1 MAEIGGSASTK
12 IIGVGVLLTWGVMD
26 VEKNV
31 ALDLLDGDQFDNVGE
46 DFRIGE
52 TMVNVSFRSSVVWS
66 GLDADDSWS
75 GRTLLVDEEEDA
87 KLGECLPRRN
97 IALEAFWCVEERL

>member
-1 MAEIGGSASTK
+1 MYLGNGRGLKISTSLIRTREFCSTK
-12 IIGVGVLLTWGVMD
+12 IIGVGVLLTWDVMD

-52 TMVNVSFRSSVVWS
+52 TMVDVSFCSSVV
-66 GLDADDSWS
+66 
-75 GRTLLVDEEEDA
+75 
-87 KLGECLPRRN
+87 
-97 IALEAFWCVEERL
+97 

>member
-12 IIGVGVLLTWGVMD
+12 IIGVGVLLTWDVMD

-52 TMVNVSFRSSVVWS
+52 TMVNVSFCSSVV
-66 GLDADDSWS
+66 
-75 GRTLLVDEEEDA
+75 
-87 KLGECLPRRN
+87 
-97 IALEAFWCVEERL
+97 